1 LTKRIRQDFSNLERR
16 VLAVK
21 ALPDGTIAIVEFNDS
36 EDPDE
41 IKIASVSRF
50 QLIRR
55 IGK

>member
-1 LTKRIRQDFSNLERR
+1 MTKRIRQDFSNLERR